1 MSVVFIG
8 SYDLNIITTHFNNNF
23 DHKFVVTENNKL
35 LVQKVEIQNMPSDTA
50 IEDSGNGSTVGEV
63 MLSLTQTYFL
73 YLHKSIFLY
82 LLSLNKGDP

>member
-1 MSVVFIG
+1 MSVAFIG

-50 IEDSGNGSTVGEV
+50 IEDKGNGCSGCGGNA
-63 MLSLTQTYFL
+63 LTQTYFL
-73 YLHKSIFLY
+73 YLHKGIFLY
-82 LLSLNKGDP
+82 LLSLNKGYA